1 MLGDLILHKTLR
13 SNGHERKQR
22 YIRIGGGGRVWLLG
36 APRPKQARVDR
47 APGVVGTRAPHR
59 ASCNAA
65 HGARLTALAPDL
77 YHGKSTVEEA
87 EAAHLMQGLDWGKA
101 AKEISG
107 AIRHLREAE
116 DCTTI
121 GVVGFCMGGALTLIS
136 ALDPAVDAYVA
147 YYGFPPAGAA
157 PVEKIAAPGLIF
169 FGEDEGYFS
178 VPDAQAFAKAQ
189 TGRGCPTDV
198 VVYPGA
204 GHGFFNDER
213 PAAFRQD
220 AANDAWRRTLEH
232 SDGI

>member
-1 MLGDLILHKTLR
+1 MSGSNVTFASAAGDASGFLARPARSKRGLIVLQEWWGLVPHIERVATRLTELG
-13 SNGHERKQR
+13 
-22 YIRIGGGGRVWLLG
+22 Y
-36 APRPKQARVDR
+36 
-47 APGVVGTRAPHR
+47 
-59 ASCNAA
+59 
-65 HGARLTALAPDL
+65 TALAPDL

-101 AKEISG
+101 AREISG

-147 YYGFPPAGAA
+147 YYGFPPAGSA

-189 TGRGCPTDV
+189 TSRGCPTDV

-213 PAAFRQD
+213 PAAFRQE

-232 SDGI
+232 FGRYLS

>member
-1 MLGDLILHKTLR
+1 MSGSNVTFASAAGDASGFLARPARSKRGLIVLQEWWGLVPHIERVATRLTELG
-13 SNGHERKQR
+13 
-22 YIRIGGGGRVWLLG
+22 Y
-36 APRPKQARVDR
+36 
-47 APGVVGTRAPHR
+47 
-59 ASCNAA
+59 
-65 HGARLTALAPDL
+65 TALAPDL

-147 YYGFPPAGAA
+147 YYGFPPAGSA

-169 FGEDEGYFS
+169 FGEDESYFS

-189 TGRGCPTDV
+189 TGRGRPTEV
-198 VVYPGA
+198 VIYPGA
-204 GHGFFNDER
+204 GHGFFNDDR
-213 PAAFRQD
+213 PAVFRKD

-232 SDGI
+232 FGRYLR